1 MGMKFWASLSAGLVV
16 FVASPVRAQTVD
28 VDKLLGV
35 LAEVIQDRAKQV
47 AAETVKAR
55 LLAGVCGED
64 LKLEANGRV
73 LLLHLGRRQ
82 CVDRDKDSPC
92 TADDLFVKTCRLA
105 KATGGTS
112 LTDVSFLKTV
122 AADTI
127 GLTIRLAAFS
137 IDAPSFSDA
146 GLDVLGPVLYRLAE
160 VLSQPGHTD
169 DDVAQVLLEFSDAL
183 ATDHASDTLATLGSS
198 LETKQLMTDVVN
210 ALSKTDT
217 TSVLGTDQLT
227 ATISCKDWD
236 DARAKRGATYVKL
249 FETAGSG
256 YPEAANKPCPT
267 GSKEC
272 AAAQLGL
279 RLGDLLKKL
288 ECKKT
293 GDDARKAYRQL
304 GYVITEKNL
313 YEQAFAELGTA
324 GSQHLDDFIAAAA
337 TQVAPV
343 PPRDELARGVRLVG
357 TALRARSRDRAEL
370 ERWLKALDVDAR
382 AAVDAGNIDLLR
394 RSEALNWSNRDTWP
408 DSVRAVRE
416 AAKDLIAHPR
426 VAAALQL
433 GAPRSGEQQKA
444 RLDALRSMAELFQRL
459 LVMSQKPAAEDS
471 IGVRVAAL
479 LRAIAGVA
487 GAMEGGGE
495 AATAMKEAL
504 KLGGDVV
511 ALAEQRDWIG
521 LALASG
527 DALGRLLPGAIPPE
541 VANALRFVRVLMAVH
556 QAKSPDEAKATFASA
571 LQEITSRAERYGVFS
586 IDVAAL
592 VAVRAGWQHND
603 NAKEGLS
610 QPASANEFM
619 AGLFAPVGLQLASG
633 CVGLL
638 IYPLDL
644 GSYLLANTSGTPP
657 KASAAVRIGA
667 TFSLRPWADVP
678 IDFGLGYDYRPAFD
692 AWVEHRAF
700 GFAALEL
707 PLFIIH

>member
-1 MGMKFWASLSAGLVV
+1 MSVKFWASLSAGVVV

-55 LLAGVCGED
+55 LLAGVCGRDVE
-64 LKLEANGRV
+64 LKANARS
-73 LLLHLGRRQ
+73 LTLHLGAE
-82 CVDRDKDSPC
+82 CVNRKEQPC

-105 KATGGTS
+105 RAPGSTS
-112 LTDVSFLKTV
+112 LTDVSFLKAV

-127 GLTIRLAAFS
+127 GFTIRLAAFS
-137 IDAPSFSDA
+137 IDAQSFSDA
-146 GLDVLGPVLYRLAE
+146 GLDALGPMLYRLAE

-183 ATDHASDTLATLGSS
+183 STDHAAVTLATLGSS
-198 LETKQLMTDVVN
+198 SATKALLADVVQ

-217 TSVLGTDQLT
+217 ASVLGTGQLT
-227 ATISCKDWD
+227 ATITCEDWD
-236 DARAKRGATYVKL
+236 AGRAKRSATFVKL
-249 FETAGSG
+249 FETPDAGYS
-256 YPEAANKPCPT
+256 EAGNQPCLPAA
-267 GSKEC
+267 KEC

-288 ECKKT
+288 ECQPT
-293 GDDARKAYRQL
+293 GDDARRAYRQL
-304 GYVITEKNL
+304 GYVITEKSL
-313 YEQAFAELGTA
+313 YEKAFTELGTTGA
-324 GSQHLDDFIAAAA
+324 QHLDDFIGAVPGL
-337 TQVAPV
+337 VAPV

-357 TALRARSRDRAEL
+357 AALRARSRDRAEL

-382 AAVDAGNIDLLR
+382 AAVNAGNIELLR
-394 RSEALNWSNRDTWP
+394 RSDALNWSSRDTWP

-433 GAPRSGEQQKA
+433 GAPRIGEQQKA
-444 RLDALRSMAELFQRL
+444 RVDALRAMAELFQRL

-487 GAMEGGGE
+487 GAIEGGGE
-495 AATAMKEAL
+495 AATAMREAL

-511 ALAEQRDWIG
+511 ALAEQRDWLG
-521 LALASG
+521 LALAAG
-527 DALGRLLPGAIPPE
+527 DALERLMPGKIPPE
-541 VANALRFVRVLMAVH
+541 VANALHFVRVLMAVH
-556 QAKSPDEAKATFASA
+556 QAKSPEEAKATFAAA
-571 LQEITSRAERYGVFS
+571 LQEVTSRAERYDVFTV
-586 IDVAAL
+586 DLAAL
-592 VAVRAGWQHND
+592 VSVRGGAQW
-603 NAKEGLS
+603 
-610 QPASANEFM
+610 NEKPLPDRVGAALPSEAIF
-619 AGLFAPVGLQLASG
+619 GLFAPVGVQFAWRWLG
-633 CVGLL
+633 GLL
-638 IYPLDL
+638 YPLDL
-644 GSYLLANTSGTPP
+644 GSSLLARSGGEPP
-657 KASAAVRIGA
+657 KAASAVRIGV
-667 TFSLRPWADVP
+667 SLYARPWNDVP
-678 IDFGLGYDYRPAFD
+678 IVFGAGYDYRPAFETYAD
-692 AWVEHRAF
+692 QRVF